1 MKSDRDPMDEKAIDA
16 VRAHFDEEM
25 TEARVRFRVPR
36 LAGRPGRSRSQGAPR
51 VIATL
56 AVLALAIVVATT
68 VWMVARNS
76 PVTGGPTASP
86 SHAVAAVAT
95 ATPTLAT
102 PALATPSASASAS
115 ATPSPT
121 PSNSTPK
128 YLQGTVGLNGSAAW
142 VLSDSGLSLSQDGGR
157 TWSAVA
163 LPADVKS
170 SSVLAVNAVAGRA
183 TWLAVNDGLGVRVYR
198 MSAGATAWTRSTTLV
213 PSWATASELSGQ
225 PIQVVLLTPGPSS
238 LVTLAETIG
247 AGMSTA
253 AEALFVSTDDG
264 LTFVQHP
271 PKSPALNSIWASV
284 TFVTPHSGVIVDGP
298 GTAPNEI
305 QYTSDGGNT
314 WSKPTVTGLPAD
326 GDYELGWSLLV
337 GSDIEV
343 PVTTSTAAGGTNT
356 TFFLLVSH
364 DAGATFAPAGTAF
377 ASGGNFYPALDSLGQ
392 VTWVALAGPS
402 LKETADG
409 GQTWTTVT
417 AAGLPAGVTSIQLTS
432 PTSAT
437 AVVQENGC
445 TGFRTGC
452 YTRTYLIATT
462 DGGATWSY
470 L

>member
-25 TEARVRFRVPR
+25 TEARVRFRVPQ
-36 LAGRPGRSRSQGAPR
+36 LAGRPGRNGSRGAPR
-51 VIATL
+51 AIATL

-68 VWMVARNS
+68 IWMVARNS

-102 PALATPSASASAS
+102 PTLATPSASASAS

-163 LPADVKS
+163 LPAGVKS
-170 SSVLAVNAVAGRA
+170 SAVLAVNAVAGRA
-183 TWLAVNDGLGVRVYR
+183 VWLASQDGAGVRLFR
-198 MSAGATAWTRSTTLV
+198 RLDGTTTWSSTLLT
-213 PSWATASELSGQ
+213 PSWGTSEMSGQ
-225 PIQVVLLTPGPSS
+225 PINIVILTPGPAG
-238 LVTLAETIG
+238 LVTVTETIG
-247 AGMSTA
+247 LGMLTA
-253 AEALFVSTDDG
+253 LEALFVSANDG
-264 LTFVQHP
+264 QTFTQHQA
-271 PKSPALNSIWASV
+271 PADSGIWASV
-284 TFVTPHSGVIVDGP
+284 TFVTLQSGILVGGP
-298 GTAPNEI
+298 GTAPHVI
-305 QYTSDGGNT
+305 KFTSDGGNT
-314 WSKPTVTGLPAD
+314 WSSPTVTGLPAD
-326 GDYELGWSLLV
+326 GDYELGLSLLA

-356 TFFLLVSH
+356 TFFLLISH
-364 DAGATFAPAGTAF
+364 DGGATFAPAGTAF

-392 VTWVALAGPS
+392 VTWVEIGGGALQ
-402 LKETADG
+402 KTTDG

-417 AAGLPAGVTSIQLTS
+417 AASLPAGVTSIQLTS

-437 AVVQENGC
+437 AVVQDNGC
-445 TGFRTGC
+445 TGFKTGC